1 MSNLYDAFIEARLDR
16 KSIVIAVGGGV
27 LGDTVG
33 FAAATYL
40 RGIKIVQIPTTLLAQ
55 VDSSVGGK
63 TGVDLRAGKNLI
75 GAFHQP
81 SIVVIDPATLDT
93 LPTRELRS
101 GLAEVIKYGIIY
113 DASFFATIGAA
124 MPALLRR
131 ERKPLLQVILRSC
144 QIKAEV
150 VAQDET
156 EQGLRAILNYGHT
169 VGHALESITSYRR
182 YKHGEAISIGMVT
195 ASLIGE
201 ALGVTPPSVTQAICR
216 TLAAAKL
223 PIGFPKDID
232 AGQVLDASQRDK
244 KTESGKLRFVLARS
258 IGDVYLHNDVP
269 TAAIIEAIERHRNGD
284 FLNG

>member
-1 MSNLYDAFIEARLDR
+1 MNL
-16 KSIVIAVGGGV
+16 
-27 LGDTVG
+27 
-33 FAAATYL
+33 
-40 RGIKIVQIPTTLLAQ
+40 P
-55 VDSSVGGK
+55 
-63 TGVDLRAGKNLI
+63 AGKNLV
-75 GAFHQP
+75 GAFYQP
-81 SIVVIDPATLDT
+81 RAVWCDLDT
-93 LPTRELRS
+93 LRSLPPREFRA

-113 DASFFATIGAA
+113 DASFFAKIGAD
-124 MPALLRR
+124 MPSLHRR
-131 ERKPLLQVILRSC
+131 ERKPLLQMILRSC

-156 EQGLRAILNYGHT
+156 EQGLRAILNFGHT
-169 VGHALESITSYRR
+169 VGHALESITFYRR

-223 PIGFPKDID
+223 PIGFPTDID
-232 AGQVLDASQRDK
+232 AGQVLDAAQRDK

-258 IGDVYLHNDVP
+258 IGDAYLHNDVP